1 MLLVNAR
8 GLSYAALMLR
18 FLHTKWIFPFLL
30 GTLLISAGVW
40 AAAWRA
46 ALTPLAEQASSELAL
61 ASDQLTRH
69 LFRYR
74 ELAVVLAEHPV
85 LKRRLNNAELDT
97 ADQLLQSMADM
108 TGAHQ
113 LLLIDR
119 DGHVL
124 AASQQTTTK
133 LDPSR
138 PLIHRALTGALGADA
153 RFQAQAKGTTRRV
166 FSFAAPVLNAK
177 RQSQGVVI
185 ARTDLL
191 DFEENWPSTAAA
203 LFFTL
208 NGARVF
214 AANRLDLVNVARP
227 PEGFLNSSVSGWT
240 GHEVWTLEAG
250 PYLPDRALHL
260 TRDLP
265 VIGLHGEILL
275 DTAPA
280 ERSAALLAAIAAAIS
295 LGVGG
300 LLLAVGE
307 RRRALNE
314 RLRIEAAANAR
325 LEARVVERTTALSE
339 ANLDLLRENRERRE
353 AEAALKKA
361 QDDLVQAGKLS
372 ALGQMSAGISH
383 ELNQPLMAI
392 RSFSENATLFL
403 ERGQE
408 DQAGQNLTRISELA
422 HRMGRIIKN
431 LRAFVRNENEPTG
444 KVDLGRVLSTAIELT
459 EPRLKADRVT
469 LDWVPPAQPIYA
481 KAGEVRLSQVFVNLI
496 NNAADAMVDQ
506 DQRHLRI
513 VINDGK
519 TLSVT
524 VRDTGPGIQ
533 DPDRIFEPF
542 FSTKQVGDEGMG
554 LGLSIS
560 YGLVQSFGGD
570 IRGRNCT
577 NGAMFTVELP
587 YWEDTE

>member
-1 MLLVNAR
+1 
-8 GLSYAALMLR
+8 MLR

-30 GTLLISAGVW
+30 GTLVISAGVW
-40 AAAWRA
+40 AVAWRA
-46 ALTPLAEQASSELAL
+46 ALTPLSEQASSELEL

-74 ELAVVLAEHPV
+74 ELAVILARHPV
-85 LKRRLNNAELDT
+85 LQARLSGEITEPQT
-97 ADQLLQSMADM
+97 ADGLLRAMADM

-113 LLLIDR
+113 LLLV
-119 DGHVL
+119 DGSGRVL
-124 AASQQTTTK
+124 AASHQTQQK
-133 LDPSR
+133 LDPTSAM
-138 PLIHRALTGALGADA
+138 LHRALTGALGSEAE
-153 RFQAQAKGTTRRV
+153 FQPAGNGSLRRV
-166 FSFAAPVLNAK
+166 FSFAAPVLDK
-177 RQSQGVVI
+177 GDQRQGAVI
-185 ARTDLL
+185 ARTNLL
-191 DFEENWPSTAAA
+191 DFEENWPSTASA

-208 NGARVF
+208 NGERVF
-214 AANRLDLVNVARP
+214 VSNRLDLVSVSRP
-227 PEGFLNSSVSGWT
+227 AERFLNSSASHWA
-240 GHEVWTLEAG
+240 GHEVWTIAGG

-260 TRDLP
+260 TRDLST
-265 VIGLHGEILL
+265 VGLSGEILL

-280 ERSAALLAAIAAAIS
+280 ERSAALLAAIAAAIC
-295 LGVGG
+295 LGIGG

-307 RRRALNE
+307 RRRALDE

-325 LEARVVERTTALSE
+325 LEARVAERTQALSE

-392 RSFSENATLFL
+392 RSFSENASLFL
-403 ERGQE
+403 QRGQAE
-408 DQAGQNLTRISELA
+408 QAGQNLTRISELS
-422 HRMGRIIKN
+422 HRMARIIKN
-431 LRAFVRNENEPTG
+431 LRAFARNENEPTG
-444 KVDLGRVLSTAIELT
+444 KVDLGQVVSTAVELT

-469 LDWVPPAQPIYA
+469 LDWVPPATPVYA

-496 NNAADAMVDQ
+496 NNAADAMIGQED
-506 DQRHLRI
+506 RHI
-513 VINDGK
+513 QIAVNAGK
-519 TLSVT
+519 TLSVM
-524 VRDTGPGIQ
+524 VQDSGPGIE

-570 IRGRNCT
+570 IRGRNCES
-577 NGAMFTVELP
+577 GAMFTVELP
-587 YWEDTE
+587 YWKDAE

>member
-1 MLLVNAR
+1 
-8 GLSYAALMLR
+8 MLR

-30 GTLLISAGVW
+30 GTLVISAGVW
-40 AAAWRA
+40 AVAWRA
-46 ALTPLAEQASSELAL
+46 ALNPLSEQASSELEL
-61 ASDQLTRH
+61 ATDQLTRH

-74 ELAVVLAEHPV
+74 ELAVILARHPV
-85 LKRRLNNAELDT
+85 LQAQLSGEVENAQA
-97 ADQLLQSMADM
+97 ADDLLRAMADM

-113 LLLIDR
+113 LLLVD
-119 DGHVL
+119 DSGHVL
-124 AASQQTTTK
+124 AASHQTRQQ
-133 LDPSR
+133 LDPTSAM
-138 PLIHRALTGALGADA
+138 IHRALTGALGAEA
-153 RFQAQAKGTTRRV
+153 EFQPVGNGSLRRV
-166 FSFAAPVLNAK
+166 FSFASPVLGEGE
-177 RQSQGVVI
+177 QGHGAVI
-185 ARTDLL
+185 ARTNLL
-191 DFEENWPSTAAA
+191 DFEENWPSTASA

-208 NGARVF
+208 NGVRVF
-214 AANRLDLVNVARP
+214 VSNRLDLVSVSRP
-227 PEGFLNSSVSGWT
+227 AERFLNSSASHWT
-240 GHEVWTLEAG
+240 GHEVWTIAAG

-260 TRDLP
+260 TRDLST
-265 VIGLHGEILL
+265 VGLSGEILL

-280 ERSAALLAAIAAAIS
+280 ERSAALLAAIAAAIC
-295 LGVGG
+295 LGIGG

-307 RRRALNE
+307 RRRALDE

-325 LEARVVERTTALSE
+325 LEARVAERTQALSE

-403 ERGQE
+403 QRGQGE
-408 DQAGQNLTRISELA
+408 QAGQNLTRISELS
-422 HRMGRIIKN
+422 HRMARIIKN
-431 LRAFVRNENEPTG
+431 LRAFARNENEPTG
-444 KVDLGRVLSTAIELT
+444 KVDLGQVVSTAVELT

-469 LDWVPPAQPIYA
+469 LDWLPPTTPVFA

-496 NNAADAMVDQ
+496 NNAADAMMEQ
-506 DQRHLRI
+506 DDRHIQI
-513 VINDGK
+513 VLNAGK

-524 VRDTGPGIQ
+524 VQDSGPGIE

-542 FSTKQVGDEGMG
+542 FSTKQVGEDGMG

-570 IRGRNCT
+570 IRGRNCE

-587 YWEDTE
+587 YWKDAE

>member
-1 MLLVNAR
+1 
-8 GLSYAALMLR
+8 MLR

-30 GTLLISAGVW
+30 GTLVISASVW
-40 AAAWRA
+40 AVAWRA
-46 ALTPLAEQASSELAL
+46 ALQPLADQASSELEL

-74 ELAVVLAEHPV
+74 ELAVVLARHPV
-85 LKRRLNNAELDT
+85 LNARLTGESPSPQE
-97 ADQLLQSMADM
+97 ADSLLQAMADM
-108 TGAHQ
+108 TGAYQ
-113 LLLIDR
+113 LLLVDHTGR
-119 DGHVL
+119 VMG
-124 AASQQTTTK
+124 ASHRTGVR
-133 LDPSR
+133 LDPTT
-138 PLIHRALTGALGADA
+138 PLIYRALTGALGVEAK
-153 RFQAQAKGTTRRV
+153 FQPLDNGGMRRV
-166 FSFAAPVLNAK
+166 YSFAAPVMGERGRHK
-177 RQSQGVVI
+177 GVVV

-191 DFEENWPSTAAA
+191 DFEENWPSTASA

-208 NGARVF
+208 NSERVF
-214 AANRLDLVNVARP
+214 VSNRLDLVSVARP
-227 PEGFLNSSVSGWT
+227 AERFLNSSASHWT
-240 GHEVWTLEAG
+240 GHEVWTVEAG

-260 TRDLP
+260 MRDLST
-265 VIGLHGEILL
+265 VGLSGEILL

-280 ERSAALLAAIAAAIS
+280 ERSAALLAAISAAIC

-307 RRRALNE
+307 RRRALDE
-314 RLRIEAAANAR
+314 KLRIEAAANAR
-325 LEARVVERTTALSE
+325 LEARVAERTQALST
-339 ANLDLLRENRERRE
+339 ANADLQRENRERRE

-408 DQAGQNLTRISELA
+408 AQAGQNLTRISELA

-431 LRAFVRNENEPTG
+431 LRAFSRNEAEPMG
-444 KVDLGRVLSTAIELT
+444 KVDLGHVVSTAVELT
-459 EPRLKADRVT
+459 EPRLKADRIA
-469 LDWVPPAQPIYA
+469 LEWAPPRTPVFAT
-481 KAGEVRLSQVFVNLI
+481 AGEVRLSQVFVNLI
-496 NNAADAMVDQ
+496 NNAADAMMDQ
-506 DQRHLRI
+506 EERLIQITISASD
-513 VINDGK
+513 
-519 TLSVT
+519 TLSAT
-524 VRDTGPGIQ
+524 VRDTGPGIK

-542 FSTKQVGDEGMG
+542 FSTKQVGQDGMG

-570 IRGRNCT
+570 IRGRNCK

-587 YWEDTE
+587 YWKDAE

>member
-1 MLLVNAR
+1 
-8 GLSYAALMLR
+8 MLR

-30 GTLLISAGVW
+30 GTLVISAGVW
-40 AAAWRA
+40 ALAWRA
-46 ALTPLAEQASSELAL
+46 ALTPLAEQASSELEL

-74 ELAVVLAEHPV
+74 ELAVVLARHPD
-85 LKRRLNNAELDT
+85 LRARLGGEAEDPQA
-97 ADQLLQSMADM
+97 ADDLLRAMADM

-113 LLLIDR
+113 LLLVDTTGR
-119 DGHVL
+119 VL
-124 AASQQTTTK
+124 AASHQTRQQ
-133 LDPSR
+133 LDPTGAM
-138 PLIHRALTGALGADA
+138 IHRALTGALGSEAE
-153 RFQAQAKGTTRRV
+153 FQPVGNGSVRRV
-166 FSFAAPVLNAK
+166 FSFAAPVLGEGG
-177 RQSQGVVI
+177 QGQGAVI
-185 ARTDLL
+185 ARTNLL
-191 DFEENWPSTAAA
+191 DFEENWPSTASA

-208 NGARVF
+208 NGERVF
-214 AANRLDLVNVARP
+214 VSNRLDLVSVARP
-227 PEGFLNSSVSGWT
+227 AERFLNSNESHWT
-240 GHEVWTLEAG
+240 GHEVWMIEAG

-260 TRDLP
+260 TRDLST
-265 VIGLHGEILL
+265 VGLSGEILL

-280 ERSAALLAAIAAAIS
+280 ERSAALLAAIAAAIC
-295 LGVGG
+295 LGIGG

-307 RRRALNE
+307 RRRALDE

-325 LEARVVERTTALSE
+325 LEARVAERTQALSE

-392 RSFSENATLFL
+392 RSFSENASLFL
-403 ERGQE
+403 QRGQGE
-408 DQAGQNLTRISELA
+408 QAGQNLTRISELS
-422 HRMGRIIKN
+422 HRMARIIKN
-431 LRAFVRNENEPTG
+431 LRAFARNENEPTG
-444 KVDLGRVLSTAIELT
+444 KVDLGQVVSTAVELT

-469 LDWVPPAQPIYA
+469 LDWVPPTTPVYA

-496 NNAADAMVDQ
+496 NNAADAMTGQED
-506 DQRHLRI
+506 RHIRI
-513 VINDGK
+513 AVNTGK

-524 VRDTGPGIQ
+524 VQDSGPGIE

-542 FSTKQVGDEGMG
+542 FSTKQVGEDGMG

-570 IRGRNCT
+570 IRGRNCE

-587 YWEDTE
+587 YWKDAE

>member
-1 MLLVNAR
+1 
-8 GLSYAALMLR
+8 MLR

-30 GTLLISAGVW
+30 GTLVISAGVW
-40 AAAWRA
+40 AVAWRA
-46 ALTPLAEQASSELAL
+46 ALTPLAEQASSELEL
-61 ASDQLTRH
+61 ATDQLTRH

-74 ELAVVLAEHPV
+74 ELAVVLARHPD
-85 LKRRLNNAELDT
+85 LRARLSGEAEDPRT
-97 ADQLLQSMADM
+97 ADDLLRAMADM

-113 LLLIDR
+113 LLLVDASGR
-119 DGHVL
+119 VL
-124 AASQQTTTK
+124 AASHQTQHQ
-133 LDPSR
+133 LDPAGAM
-138 PLIHRALTGALGADA
+138 LHRALTGALGSEAE
-153 RFQAQAKGTTRRV
+153 FQAVGDDSLRRV
-166 FSFAAPVLNAK
+166 FSFAAPVLGEGE
-177 RQSQGVVI
+177 QGQGAVI
-185 ARTDLL
+185 ARTNLL
-191 DFEENWPSTAAA
+191 DFEENWPSTASA

-208 NGARVF
+208 NDTRVF
-214 AANRLDLVNVARP
+214 VSNRLDLVSAARP
-227 PEGFLNSSVSGWT
+227 SEGFLNSSASHWT
-240 GHEVWTLEAG
+240 GHEVWAIEAG
-250 PYLPDRALHL
+250 PYLPDSALHL
-260 TRDLP
+260 TRDLST
-265 VIGLHGEILL
+265 VGLNGEILL

-280 ERSAALLAAIAAAIS
+280 ERSAALLAAIAAAIC
-295 LGVGG
+295 LGIGG

-325 LEARVVERTTALSE
+325 LEARVAERTQALSE

-408 DQAGQNLTRISELA
+408 EQAGQNLTRISELS
-422 HRMGRIIKN
+422 HRMARIIKN
-431 LRAFVRNENEPTG
+431 LRAFARNEAEPTG
-444 KVDLGRVLSTAIELT
+444 KVDLGQVVSTAVELT

-469 LDWVPPAQPIYA
+469 LDWTPPATPVFA

-496 NNAADAMVDQ
+496 NNAADAMMEQ
-506 DQRHLRI
+506 DDRHIRI
-513 VINDGK
+513 VVNAGK

-524 VRDTGPGIQ
+524 VQDSGPGIE

-570 IRGRNCT
+570 IRGRNCE

-587 YWEDTE
+587 YWKDAE

>member
-1 MLLVNAR
+1 MF
-8 GLSYAALMLR
+8 R
-18 FLHTKWIFPFLL
+18 FLHTKWVFPFLL

-46 ALTPLAEQASSELAL
+46 ALKPLAEQASSELAL

-85 LKRRLNNAELDT
+85 LKRRLSDTNAEA

-119 DGHVL
+119 DGQVL
-124 AASQQTTTK
+124 AASHRTATK
-133 LDPSR
+133 LDPSS

-153 RFQAQAKGTTRRV
+153 RFQAQVKDTTRRV
-166 FSFAAPVLNAK
+166 FSFAAPVLNK
-177 RQSQGVVI
+177 EGQGQGVVI

-227 PEGFLNSSVSGWT
+227 TARFLNSSVSSWT
-240 GHEVWTLEAG
+240 GYEVWQLEAG

-260 TRDLP
+260 TRRLP
-265 VIGLHGEILL
+265 VVGLSGEILL
-275 DTAPA
+275 DTTPA
-280 ERSAALLAAIAAAIS
+280 ERSAALLAAIAAAIC
-295 LGVGG
+295 LGIGG

-325 LEARVVERTTALSE
+325 LEARVAERTTALSE
-339 ANLDLLRENRERRE
+339 ANQDLQRENRERRE

-408 DQAGQNLTRISELA
+408 EQAGQNLTRISELA
-422 HRMGRIIKN
+422 HRMGRIVKN
-431 LRAFVRNENEPTG
+431 LRAFARNENEPMG
-444 KVDLGRVLSTAIELT
+444 KVDLGHVVSTAIELT
-459 EPRLKADRVT
+459 EPRLKSDGIT
-469 LDWVPPAQPIYA
+469 LDWMPPPQPIYA

-496 NNAADAMVDQ
+496 NNAADAMLDQ
-506 DQRHLRI
+506 DDRQIHI
-513 VINDGK
+513 AINKGK
-519 TLSVT
+519 KLSVT
-524 VRDTGPGIQ
+524 VRDTGPGIE

-570 IRGRNCT
+570 IRGRNCE

-587 YWEDTE
+587 HWEDTE

>member
-1 MLLVNAR
+1 
-8 GLSYAALMLR
+8 MLR

-30 GTLLISAGVW
+30 GTLMISAGVW
-40 AAAWRA
+40 AVAWRA
-46 ALTPLAEQASSELAL
+46 ALGPLAEQASSELEL

-74 ELAVVLAEHPV
+74 ELAVVLARHPV
-85 LKRRLNNAELDT
+85 LQARLSGEIQDT
-97 ADQLLQSMADM
+97 QAADELLQEMADM

-113 LLLIDR
+113 LLLADET
-119 DGHVL
+119 GQVL
-124 AASQQTTTK
+124 AASHLTQQQ
-133 LDPSR
+133 LDPDSAM
-138 PLIHRALTGALGADA
+138 IHRALTGALGSEAE
-153 RFQAQAKGTTRRV
+153 FQAVGKGALRRV
-166 FSFAAPVLNAK
+166 FSFAAPVLVEGPPDHGPDH
-177 RQSQGVVI
+177 GVVI
-185 ARTDLL
+185 ARTNLL
-191 DFEENWPSTAAA
+191 DFEENWPSTASA

-214 AANRLDLVNVARP
+214 VSNRLDLVSVPRP
-227 PEGFLNSSVSGWT
+227 AERFLNNSASHWT
-240 GHEVWTLEAG
+240 GHEVWAIEAG

-260 TRDLP
+260 TRDLST
-265 VIGLHGEILL
+265 VGLSGEILL

-280 ERSAALLAAIAAAIS
+280 ERSAALLAAIAGAIC
-295 LGVGG
+295 LGIGG

-325 LEARVVERTTALSE
+325 LEARVAERTQALSE

-392 RSFSENATLFL
+392 RSFSENAELFL
-403 ERGQE
+403 ERGQQE
-408 DQAGQNLTRISELA
+408 QAGQNLTRISELA

-431 LRAFVRNENEPTG
+431 LRAFARNENEPMG
-444 KVDLGRVLSTAIELT
+444 KVDLGQVVSTAVELT
-459 EPRLKADRVT
+459 EPRLKADQIT
-469 LDWVPPAQPIYA
+469 LDWVPPAAPVFA

-496 NNAADAMVDQ
+496 NNAADAMMGQ
-506 DQRHLRI
+506 DRRHIRI

-519 TLSVT
+519 KLSVT
-524 VRDTGPGIQ
+524 VRDTGPGIE

-542 FSTKQVGDEGMG
+542 FSTKQVGEDGMG

-570 IRGRNCT
+570 IRGRNCE

-587 YWEDTE
+587 YWKDAE

>member
-1 MLLVNAR
+1 
-8 GLSYAALMLR
+8 MLR

-30 GTLLISAGVW
+30 GTLVISAGVW
-40 AAAWRA
+40 AMAWRA
-46 ALTPLAEQASSELAL
+46 ALTPLSEQASSELEL
-61 ASDQLTRH
+61 ATDQLTRH

-74 ELAVVLAEHPV
+74 ELAVVLARHPD
-85 LKRRLNNAELDT
+85 LRARLSGEADDPRT
-97 ADQLLQSMADM
+97 ADDLLRAMADM

-113 LLLIDR
+113 LLLV
-119 DGHVL
+119 DGAGRVL
-124 AASQQTTTK
+124 AASHQAPLQ
-133 LDPSR
+133 LDPTSAM
-138 PLIHRALTGALGADA
+138 IHRALNGALGSEAK
-153 RFQAQAKGTTRRV
+153 FQSVDNGSLRRV
-166 FSFAAPVLNAK
+166 FSFAAPVLGEGE
-177 RQSQGVVI
+177 QGHGAVI
-185 ARTDLL
+185 ARTNLL
-191 DFEENWPSTAAA
+191 DFEENWPSTASA

-208 NGARVF
+208 NGERIFVS
-214 AANRLDLVNVARP
+214 NRLDLVSVPRP
-227 PEGFLNSSVSGWT
+227 AEHFLNSSASHWT
-240 GHEVWTLEAG
+240 GHEVWTVEAG

-260 TRDLP
+260 TRDLST
-265 VIGLHGEILL
+265 VGLSGEILL

-280 ERSAALLAAIAAAIS
+280 ERSAALLAAIAAAIC
-295 LGVGG
+295 LGIGG

-307 RRRALNE
+307 RRRALDE

-325 LEARVVERTTALSE
+325 LEARVAERTQALSE

-403 ERGQE
+403 ERGQD
-408 DQAGQNLTRISELA
+408 DQAGQNLTRISELS
-422 HRMGRIIKN
+422 HRMARIIKN
-431 LRAFVRNENEPTG
+431 LRAFARNEAEPTG
-444 KVDLGRVLSTAIELT
+444 KVDLGQVVSTAVELT
-459 EPRLKADRVT
+459 EPRLKADRVA
-469 LDWVPPAQPIYA
+469 LDWVPPTTPVFA

-496 NNAADAMVDQ
+496 NNAADAMTGQ
-506 DQRHLRI
+506 DDRHIRI
-513 VINDGK
+513 ALNAGK

-524 VRDTGPGIQ
+524 VQDTGPGIE

-570 IRGRNCT
+570 IRGRNCE

-587 YWEDTE
+587 YWKDAE

>member
-1 MLLVNAR
+1 
-8 GLSYAALMLR
+8 MLR

-30 GTLLISAGVW
+30 GTLVISAGVW
-40 AAAWRA
+40 AVAWRA
-46 ALTPLAEQASSELAL
+46 ALAPLAEQASSELEL

-74 ELAVVLAEHPV
+74 ELAVVLARHPV
-85 LKRRLNNAELDT
+85 LQAQLSDEVGDSKA
-97 ADQLLQSMADM
+97 ADDLLLAMADM

-113 LLLIDR
+113 LLLVDDKGR
-119 DGHVL
+119 VL
-124 AASQQTTTK
+124 AASHHNQQQ
-133 LDPSR
+133 LDPASAM
-138 PLIHRALTGALGADA
+138 IHRALTGALGSEAK
-153 RFQAQAKGTTRRV
+153 FQSLGNGNLRRV
-166 FSFAAPVLNAK
+166 FSFAAPILSEDA
-177 RQSQGVVI
+177 QEHGAVI
-185 ARTDLL
+185 ARTNIL
-191 DFEENWPSTAAA
+191 DFEENWPSTASA

-208 NGARVF
+208 NGERVF
-214 AANRLDLVNVARP
+214 VSNRLDLVSVGRSADQ
-227 PEGFLNSSVSGWT
+227 FLNSHASHWAGYD
-240 GHEVWTLEAG
+240 VWTIKAG
-250 PYLPDRALHL
+250 PYLPDYALHL
-260 TRDLP
+260 TRDLST
-265 VIGLHGEILL
+265 VGLSGEILL
-275 DTAPA
+275 DTSPA
-280 ERSAALLAAIAAAIS
+280 ERSAALLAAIAGAVC
-295 LGVGG
+295 LGIGG

-325 LEARVVERTTALSE
+325 LEARVAERTQALSE

-408 DQAGQNLTRISELA
+408 EQAGQNLTRISELS
-422 HRMGRIIKN
+422 HRMARIIKN
-431 LRAFVRNENEPTG
+431 LRAFARNENEPTG
-444 KVDLGRVLSTAIELT
+444 KVDLGQVVSTAVELT

-469 LDWVPPAQPIYA
+469 LDWVPPATPVFA
-481 KAGEVRLSQVFVNLI
+481 KAGDVRLSQVFVNLI
-496 NNAADAMVDQ
+496 NNAADAMMEQED
-506 DQRHLRI
+506 RHIRI

-519 TLSVT
+519 KLAVT
-524 VRDTGPGIQ
+524 VRDTGPGIE

-542 FSTKQVGDEGMG
+542 FSTKQVGEDGMG

-570 IRGRNCT
+570 IRGRNCE
-577 NGAMFTVELP
+577 NGAIFTVELP
-587 YWEDTE
+587 YWKDAE

>member
-1 MLLVNAR
+1 
-8 GLSYAALMLR
+8 MLR

-30 GTLLISAGVW
+30 GTLVISAGVW
-40 AAAWRA
+40 AVAWRA
-46 ALTPLAEQASSELAL
+46 ALTPLSEQASSELDL
-61 ASDQLTRH
+61 ATDQLTRH

-74 ELAVVLAEHPV
+74 ELAVVLARHPV
-85 LKRRLNNAELDT
+85 LRARLGGEAKDPQA
-97 ADQLLQSMADM
+97 ADDLLRAMADM

-113 LLLIDR
+113 LLLVDNNGR
-119 DGHVL
+119 VL
-124 AASQQTTTK
+124 AASHQAQQQ
-133 LDPSR
+133 LDPASAM
-138 PLIHRALTGALGADA
+138 IHRALTGALGSEAE
-153 RFQAQAKGTTRRV
+153 FQPVGNGSLRRV
-166 FSFAAPVLNAK
+166 FSYAAPIVGK
-177 RQSQGVVI
+177 GEQGQGAVI
-185 ARTDLL
+185 ARTNLL
-191 DFEENWPSTAAA
+191 DFEENWPSTASA

-208 NGARVF
+208 NGEKVF
-214 AANRLDLVNVARP
+214 VSNRLDLVSATRP
-227 PEGFLNSSVSGWT
+227 AERFLNSSASNWT
-240 GHEVWTLEAG
+240 GHEVWRVAAG

-260 TRDLP
+260 TRDLST
-265 VIGLHGEILL
+265 VGLSGEILL

-280 ERSAALLAAIAAAIS
+280 ERSAALLAAIAAAIC
-295 LGVGG
+295 LGIGG

-307 RRRALNE
+307 RRRALDE

-325 LEARVVERTTALSE
+325 LEARVAERTQALSE

-392 RSFSENATLFL
+392 RSFSENASLFL

-408 DQAGQNLTRISELA
+408 EQAGQNLTRISELS
-422 HRMGRIIKN
+422 HRMARIIKN
-431 LRAFVRNENEPTG
+431 LRAFARNENEPTG
-444 KVDLGRVLSTAIELT
+444 KVDLGQVVSTAVELT
-459 EPRLKADRVT
+459 EPRLKADQVT
-469 LDWVPPAQPIYA
+469 LDWVPPTTPVFA

-496 NNAADAMVDQ
+496 NNAADAMIGQND
-506 DQRHLRI
+506 RHIRI
-513 VINDGK
+513 AVNAGK

-524 VRDTGPGIQ
+524 VQDSGPGIE

-542 FSTKQVGDEGMG
+542 FSTKQVGEDGMG

-570 IRGRNCT
+570 IRGRNCE

-587 YWEDTE
+587 YWKDAE

>member
-1 MLLVNAR
+1 
-8 GLSYAALMLR
+8 MLR

-30 GTLLISAGVW
+30 GTLVISAGVW
-40 AAAWRA
+40 AVAWRA
-46 ALTPLAEQASSELAL
+46 ALTPLAEQASSELEL
-61 ASDQLTRH
+61 ATDQLTRH

-74 ELAVVLAEHPV
+74 ELAVVLARHPD
-85 LKRRLNNAELDT
+85 LRARLSGEAEDPKT
-97 ADQLLQSMADM
+97 ADDLLRAMADM

-113 LLLIDR
+113 LLLVDASGR
-119 DGHVL
+119 VL
-124 AASQQTTTK
+124 AASHQTQQQ
-133 LDPSR
+133 LDPAGAM
-138 PLIHRALTGALGADA
+138 LHRALTGALGSEAE
-153 RFQAQAKGTTRRV
+153 FQAVGDDSLRRV
-166 FSFAAPVLNAK
+166 FSFAAPVLGEVEHGA
-177 RQSQGVVI
+177 VV
-185 ARTDLL
+185 ARTNLL
-191 DFEENWPSTAAA
+191 DFEENWPSTASA

-208 NGARVF
+208 NGERVF
-214 AANRLDLVNVARP
+214 VSNRLDLVSVARP
-227 PEGFLNSSVSGWT
+227 SERFLNSSANHWT
-240 GHEVWTLEAG
+240 GHEVWAIEAG

-260 TRDLP
+260 TRDLST
-265 VIGLHGEILL
+265 VGLSGEILL

-280 ERSAALLAAIAAAIS
+280 ERSAALLAAIAAAIC
-295 LGVGG
+295 LGIGG

-307 RRRALNE
+307 RRRALDE

-325 LEARVVERTTALSE
+325 LEARVAERTQALSE

-408 DQAGQNLTRISELA
+408 EQAGQNLTRISELS
-422 HRMGRIIKN
+422 HRMARIIKN
-431 LRAFVRNENEPTG
+431 LRAFARNEAEPTG
-444 KVDLGRVLSTAIELT
+444 KVDLGQVVSTAVELT

-469 LDWVPPAQPIYA
+469 LDWVPPATPVYA

-496 NNAADAMVDQ
+496 NNAADAMIGQED
-506 DQRHLRI
+506 RHI
-513 VINDGK
+513 QIAVNAGK

-524 VRDTGPGIQ
+524 VQDSGPGIE

-570 IRGRNCT
+570 IRGRNCES
-577 NGAMFTVELP
+577 GAMFTVELP
-587 YWEDTE
+587 YWKDAE